1 MCCEMKLKVKL
12 LGITSGGKPI
22 VILNSDDAEELGLK
36 GMDRVILKYDKSE
49 ITAIVNIS
57 SQVIK
62 KGEIGVYEELDHI
75 KLKEGKIIDVE
86 VAPFPKSLQYVKE
99 KLSGRRLSY
108 EEMEEIVKD
117 TIKGNLTDIEIA
129 SFVTALH
136 FSGLD
141 MEEAT
146 NLSLAMVK
154 TGETLDLKKKIIVD
168 KHSIGS
174 AVGDKTSLILVPLIA
189 SSGLTIPKTS
199 SRAITSACGTADRAE
214 VLMPVDLSIEE
225 MKKVV
230 EKTYG
235 CIVWGGALHLA
246 PADDIFI
253 KIEHPLEIDP
263 LLFPSI
269 MAKKKAVN
277 ATHLVID
284 IPCGRWAKVKTLSE
298 ANNLARD
305 FIELGKRLGI
315 KTKCA
320 ITNAEEPIGYAIGPA
335 LEAREVLQVLE
346 GRNIPDLIDKVC
358 SLAKIIFQMT
368 GKNFDPRKILRS
380 GKVRRKLIEIINEQ
394 GGNGKI
400 KSKDIEFADYRL
412 DLKAKEDGL
421 VFWIDNYALVQIARA
436 AGAPKDKKA
445 GLLLY
450 KKIGDRVRKGE
461 KILTIFSEK
470 NRKLKRAE
478 KILENIKI
486 FGIGKSE
493 IVLKEVKKAKEFILE
508 R

>member
-1 MCCEMKLKVKL
+1 MKLKVKL

-36 GMDRVILKYDKSE
+36 GMDRVILKYDGSE

-57 SQVIK
+57 SQIVR

-75 KLKEGKIIDVE
+75 RLKEGKLIDVE
-86 VAPFPKSLQYVKE
+86 VAPFPKSLQYIKE

-136 FSGLD
+136 FSDLD

-154 TGETLDLKKKIIVD
+154 TGETLNLKKKMIID

-189 SSGLTIPKTS
+189 ACKLTIPKTS
-199 SRAITSACGTADRAE
+199 SRAITSAGGTADKAE
-214 VLMPVDLSIEE
+214 CLMPVDLDIEE

-230 EKTYG
+230 KITNG

-269 MAKKKAVN
+269 MAKKKAVG

-284 IPCGRWAKVKTLSE
+284 IPCGKWAKVKTLSE
-298 ANNLARD
+298 ASALAKD
-305 FIELGKRLGI
+305 FIELGKRLEI
-315 KTKCA
+315 KTKCV
-320 ITNAEEPIGYAIGPA
+320 ITNAEEPIGYSIGPA
-335 LEAREVLQVLE
+335 LEAREALEVLE
-346 GRNIPDLIDKVC
+346 GKYIPDLIDKVC
-358 SLAKIIFQMT
+358 NLAKIIFQMT
-368 GKNFDPRKILRS
+368 GKNFDPRKILKS
-380 GKVRRKLIEIINEQ
+380 GKVRKKLMEIIKEQ
-394 GGNGKI
+394 GGNEKI
-400 KSKDIEFADYRL
+400 KAKDIEFADNRF
-412 DLKAKEDGL
+412 DLKAEKDGL
-421 VFWIDNYALVQIARA
+421 IFWIDNYILVQIARA
-436 AGAPKDKKA
+436 VGAPKDKKA
-445 GLLLY
+445 GLILY
-450 KKIGDRVRKGE
+450 KKIGDKVKKGE
-461 KILTIFSEK
+461 RILTIFAEK

-478 KILENIKI
+478 KILEYAKI

-493 IVLKEVKKAKEFILE
+493 MIIKEIEESSYKKIFIFE